1 MPANLENS
9 AVTTGLEKI
18 SFHSNPKERQCQRM
32 FKLQHNCTHLTHQQ
46 SNVEV
51 SRRLMICFPL
61 LLLETLLGSKADLQ
75 HRPSPVATFSIED
88 FSPAASNLEVF
99 PCPICHFQ
107 STYKSYLAS
116 FQKTS
121 LPVHPHFSHPFLSL
135 NLNLYPSCL
144 DFCSVPQLP
153 SLYPSTS
160 LQSIF
165 YTLLNI
171 IFKNAK
177 QIRLSYISYMFS
189 ITLRIQSKNIIQK
202 PKSPCIFPSCLPLQC
217 QFLTVS
223 FLSHSEYKFLV
234 FFPWTG

>member
-9 AVTTGLEKI
+9 AVITGLEKI

-32 FKLQHNCTHLTHQQ
+32 FKLQHNSTHLTHQQ
-46 SNVEV
+46 SNVNV

-61 LLLETLLGSKADLQ
+61 LLLQIPLGNKADLQ

-99 PCPICHFQ
+99 PCSICHFQ
-107 STYKSYLAS
+107 STYKSYLAF
-116 FQKTS
+116 FQKKKSPSPSTFLTPIS
-121 LPVHPHFSHPFLSL
+121 ITESNPLSL
-135 NLNLYPSCL
+135 LPGFLQ
-144 DFCSVPQLP
+144 CSSTS
-153 SLYPSTS
+153 SLYPSIS

-171 IFKNAK
+171 IFNNAK
-177 QIRLSYISYMFS
+177 QIRLSYIFYMFS
-189 ITLRIQSKNIIQK
+189 ITLRIQSINIIQK

-217 QFLTVS
+217 QFITVS
-223 FLSHSEYKFLV
+223 FLSHSEYNSFL
-234 FFPWTG
+234 